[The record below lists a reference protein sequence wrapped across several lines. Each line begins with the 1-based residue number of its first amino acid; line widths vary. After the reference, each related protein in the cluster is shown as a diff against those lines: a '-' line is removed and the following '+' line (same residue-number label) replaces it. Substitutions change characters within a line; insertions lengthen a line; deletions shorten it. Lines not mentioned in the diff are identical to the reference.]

1 MSCGM
6 FDEYVENPSATKF
19 NGEAQW
25 VTIWVYERQ
34 TAIAEG
40 LLIPYQFRSEGQVIE
55 VCFTKRL
62 YAKSGRSPRTMK
74 QIAKTGLNMLCE
86 PQQED
91 TEYLKRRTVRE
102 GKIFLVQDK
111 SGITFME
118 TADP

>member
-1 MSCGM
+1 M
-6 FDEYVENPSATKF
+6 FDEYVENQEATEC
-19 NGEAQW
+19 NSEPRW

-40 LLIPYQFRSEGQVIE
+40 LLIPYQFRSEGQGIE
-55 VCFTKRL
+55 VCFTKYL

-102 GKIFLVQDK
+102 GKIWVVQDK

-118 TADP
+118 TAHP